1 MKEFTS
7 AVEEVEREDAGEDA
21 IQPVK
26 FKLDGR
32 EMTANPPT
40 DGQLVF
46 IMAAMGRGQSNQ
58 QRLAAM
64 VNIMMEVLDPEDQ
77 DYFEGR
83 LLTRETK
90 ERIGFKTIED
100 VFEFIVEQWFGTPTE
115 GPSDSA
121 APPQSDGPK

>member
-1 MKEFTS
+1 MKEFTT
-7 AVEEVEREDAGEDA
+7 AVEEAEREEAGEDA

-58 QRLAAM
+58 QRMAAM

-83 LLTRETK
+83 LITRDKK
-90 ERIGFKTIED
+90 EKIGFKTIEA
-100 VFEFIVEQWFGTPTE
+100 VFEHIVEQWFGTPTE

-121 APPQSDGPK
+121 SSSQTDGP